1 MYPTCSMW
9 SNEFKCFIK
18 EPKKLSISHN
28 IFKLVLPY
36 SADIHVFAFHTPRKI
51 PDQVQILLSRRSYL
65 NPLHVFPASLCW
77 LQAAAQVTRSPVLRS
92 DRKVVCRS
100 DSVKLEFLSNR
111 ALWAA
116 TMPDRRM
123 GRRHWAGIPQDTM
136 VTAGLC
142 KYLPRAFTL
151 SLYGHLPLTV
161 GKHHA
166 INRLLTSTDQ
176 AVATCMKI

>member
-1 MYPTCSMW
+1 MLTKIYLTKLSELSLMYPTCSMW

-136 VTAGLC
+136 VRAGLC
-142 KYLPRAFTL
+142 KFLPRAFTL

-161 GKHHA
+161 GKHTT
-166 INRLLTSTDQ
+166 L
-176 AVATCMKI
+176 